1 MVLSLRE
8 LRTTEA
14 QFPRGTLLGFSM
26 NRGNPLLGILVQMW
40 RKKQTQKGSLKEEAT
55 PPEGYVSAPP
65 GYRYWSPT
73 PSSSPIYYRKRLEPE
88 EAPYSSIS
96 SFRRRV
102 LSIVLIAILAIDLL
116 AMFYGGYLSNWQL
129 LTQPSGIFW
138 AALGLIAA
146 IGLLASA
153 YEKIFS
159 PRVRRTISRNAPLV
173 SALIALVGVLIAQVV
188 NAHLTRTTQENQ
200 QLLDQ
205 EARQNSELQSYLS
218 TVGELPTNPDPAAD
232 TAAQAQTLTVLPDLD
247 PEQKR
252 TVMQF
257 LYQADLINKDNPR
270 IRLFYAD
277 LTSANLKGT
286 DAQENVFMLDNAN
299 LRGVNLA
306 DADLEYTNL
315 EGSNVSLAHL
325 VNTDLSNADLSDANL
340 YHSYLSNVD
349 LSDAN
354 LSGADLSSVDLRN
367 DWGLTQEQ
375 IDEAKGDERT
385 QLPDGLQRPATWS

>member
-1 MVLSLRE
+1 
-8 LRTTEA
+8 
-14 QFPRGTLLGFSM
+14 
-26 NRGNPLLGILVQMW
+26 MW
-40 RKKQTQKGSLKEEAT
+40 RRKQPQKESLKDEAT
-55 PPEGYVSAPP
+55 PPPPGYVSAPP

-73 PSSSPIYYRKRLEPE
+73 PSSAPNFYRKRLEPE
-88 EAPYSSIS
+88 EAPYSSRG

-102 LSIVLIAILAIDLL
+102 LSVVLIAILTVDLVV
-116 AMFYGGYLSNWQL
+116 MFYGGYLSSWRL

-138 AALGLIAA
+138 AALGLIAL

-159 PRVRRTISRNAPLV
+159 PGVRRTISRNAPLV
-173 SALIALVGVLIAQVV
+173 SALIALLGVLIAQVV

-218 TVGELPTNPDPAAD
+218 ALGELPTNPDPAAD

-277 LTSANLKGT
+277 LTSANLKGS
-286 DAQENVFMLDNAN
+286 DAQENKFVLDNVN

-306 DADLEYTNL
+306 DANLEYI
-315 EGSNVSLAHL
+315 SLTG
-325 VNTDLSNADLSDANL
+325 TDLSNSHHVNTDFSNANLSDANFT
-340 YHSYLSNVD
+340 HAYLSNVD
-349 LSDAN
+349 LSGAN
-354 LSGADLSSVDLRN
+354 LSGTDLSEVDLRN

-375 IDEAKGDERT
+375 IDEAEGDERT
-385 QLPDGLQRPATWS
+385 RLPDDLQRPEHWS

>member
-1 MVLSLRE
+1 MDLKLTFAR
-8 LRTTEA
+8 R
-14 QFPRGTLLGFSM
+14 
-26 NRGNPLLGILVQMW
+26 PLLGSSWIEVTPSWVYLVQMW
-40 RKKQTQKGSLKEEAT
+40 LRKQPQKRSLKDEAT
-55 PPEGYVSAPP
+55 PPPPGYVSAPP

-88 EAPYSSIS
+88 EAPNSSGR

-102 LSIVLIAILAIDLL
+102 LSIVLIAILAVDLL
-116 AMFYGGYLSNWQL
+116 VIFYGGYLSSWQL
-129 LTQPSGIFW
+129 LTQPSGILW
-138 AALGLIAA
+138 AVVGLVAA

-159 PRVRRTISRNAPLV
+159 PSVRRAISRNAPLV

-188 NAHLTRTTQENQ
+188 NSHLTKTTQDTQ
-200 QLLDQ
+200 QKLDQ
-205 EARQNSELQSYLS
+205 EARQNSELQNYLS

-232 TAAQAQTLTVLPDLD
+232 TSAQAQTLTVLPDLD
-247 PEQKR
+247 YEQKR

-286 DAQENVFMLDNAN
+286 DAQENKFVLDNVN
-299 LRGVNLA
+299 LRG
-306 DADLEYTNL
+306 
-315 EGSNVSLAHL
+315 
-325 VNTDLSNADLSDANL
+325 
-340 YHSYLSNVD
+340 VD
-349 LSDAN
+349 LSDADLN
-354 LSGADLSSVDLRN
+354 HAYLANADLSGATLSDADLNHAELQTVTS
-367 DWGLTQEQ
+367 LTQEQ

-385 QLPDGLQRPATWS
+385 QLPEGLQRPANWS

>member
-88 EAPYSSIS
+88 EAPYSSGP

-116 AMFYGGYLSNWQL
+116 AMFYGGYLSSWQL
-129 LTQPSGIFW
+129 LTRPSGIFW
-138 AALGLIAA
+138 ASLGLIAL

-159 PRVRRTISRNAPLV
+159 PRVRRTISTNAPLV
-173 SALIALVGVLIAQVV
+173 SALIALLGVLIAQIV
-188 NAHLTRTTQENQ
+188 NTHLTRTTQENQ

-205 EARQNSELQSYLS
+205 EARQNYELQSYLS

-286 DAQENVFMLDNAN
+286 DAQENKFVLDNVN
-299 LRGVNLA
+299 LRGANLA
-306 DADLEYTNL
+306 DADLEYISL
-315 EGSNVSLAHL
+315 KGSNLSYSHL
-325 VNTDLSNADLSDANL
+325 VNTNLSNADLSDADLN
-340 YHSYLSNVD
+340 HAYLANADLSGAT
-349 LSDAN
+349 LSDA
-354 LSGADLSSVDLRN
+354 DLNHAELQTAR
-367 DWGLTQEQ
+367 GLTQEQ
-375 IDEAKGDERT
+375 IDEAIGDERT
-385 QLPDGLQRPATWS
+385 QLPDDLQRPANWS

>member
-88 EAPYSSIS
+88 ETPYSSGP
-96 SFRRRV
+96 SFSR
-102 LSIVLIAILAIDLL
+102 SGLAIDLL

-138 AALGLIAA
+138 AALGLIAL

-159 PRVRRTISRNAPLV
+159 PGVRRTISRNAPLV
-173 SALIALVGVLIAQVV
+173 SALIALLGVLIAQVV
-188 NAHLTRTTQENQ
+188 NAHLTRTTQE
-200 QLLDQ
+200 
-205 EARQNSELQSYLS
+205 
-218 TVGELPTNPDPAAD
+218 
-232 TAAQAQTLTVLPDLD
+232 
-247 PEQKR
+247 
-252 TVMQF
+252 
-257 LYQADLINKDNPR
+257 
-270 IRLFYAD
+270 
-277 LTSANLKGT
+277 
-286 DAQENVFMLDNAN
+286 
-299 LRGVNLA
+299 
-306 DADLEYTNL
+306 
-315 EGSNVSLAHL
+315 
-325 VNTDLSNADLSDANL
+325 
-340 YHSYLSNVD
+340 
-349 LSDAN
+349 
-354 LSGADLSSVDLRN
+354 
-367 DWGLTQEQ
+367 
-375 IDEAKGDERT
+375 
-385 QLPDGLQRPATWS
+385 

>member
-1 MVLSLRE
+1 
-8 LRTTEA
+8 
-14 QFPRGTLLGFSM
+14 
-26 NRGNPLLGILVQMW
+26 MW
-40 RKKQTQKGSLKEEAT
+40 RRKQPQKDSLKDEAT
-55 PPEGYVSAPP
+55 PPPGYVSAPP

-73 PSSSPIYYRKRLEPE
+73 PSSSPNYYRKRLEPE
-88 EAPYSSIS
+88 EASDSSRR

-102 LSIVLIAILAIDLL
+102 LSIVLIAILAVDLVV
-116 AMFYGGYLSNWQL
+116 MFYGGYLSSWQL

-138 AALGLIAA
+138 ATIGLIAA
-146 IGLLASA
+146 IALVGSA

-159 PRVRRTISRNAPLV
+159 RSVRRTISRNAPLV
-173 SALIALVGVLIAQVV
+173 SALIALIGVLIAQIV
-188 NAHLTRTTQENQ
+188 NTHLTRSTQENQ

-218 TVGELPTNPDPAAD
+218 TVGELPSNSDPAAD

-247 PEQKR
+247 SEQKR

-286 DAQENVFMLDNAN
+286 DAQENKFVLDNVN

-306 DADLEYTNL
+306 DADLEYISL
-315 EGSNVSLAHL
+315 KGSNLSYSHL
-325 VNTDLSNADLSDANL
+325 VNTNLSNADLSDADLN
-340 YHSYLSNVD
+340 HAYLANADLSGAT
-349 LSDAN
+349 LSDADLN
-354 LSGADLSSVDLRN
+354 HADLQTAR
-367 DWGLTQEQ
+367 GLTQEQ
-375 IDEAKGDERT
+375 IDEAKGDEYT
-385 QLPDGLQRPATWS
+385 QLPDGLQRPANWG

>member
-1 MVLSLRE
+1 MW
-8 LRTTEA
+8 
-14 QFPRGTLLGFSM
+14 PR
-26 NRGNPLLGILVQMW
+26 
-40 RKKQTQKGSLKEEAT
+40 KQPQKRSLKDEAT
-55 PPEGYVSAPP
+55 PPPPGYVSAPP

-88 EAPYSSIS
+88 EAPYSSGR

-102 LSIVLIAILAIDLL
+102 LSIVLIAILAVDLVV
-116 AMFYGGYLSNWQL
+116 MFYGGYLSSWQL
-129 LTQPSGIFW
+129 LTQPSGILW
-138 AALGLIAA
+138 AVVGLVAA

-159 PRVRRTISRNAPLV
+159 PGVRRTISRNAPLV
-173 SALIALVGVLIAQVV
+173 SALIALIGVLITQIV
-188 NAHLTRTTQENQ
+188 NTHLTRTTQENQ

-218 TVGELPTNPDPAAD
+218 TVGELPSNMDPAAD

-247 PEQKR
+247 LEQKR

-286 DAQENVFMLDNAN
+286 DAQENKFVLDNVN

-306 DADLEYTNL
+306 DADLEYISL
-315 EGSNVSLAHL
+315 KGSNVSQARL
-325 VNTDLSNADLSDANL
+325 VNTDLSNANLSDANFT
-340 YHSYLSNVD
+340 HAYLSNVD
-349 LSDAN
+349 LSGAN
-354 LSGADLSSVDLRN
+354 LSGTDLSEVDLRY
-367 DWGLTQEQ
+367 DTGLTQEQ
-375 IDEAKGDERT
+375 IDEAIGNERT
-385 QLPDGLQRPATWS
+385 YLPDDLQRPANWS

>member
-1 MVLSLRE
+1 MALNIQVFEKNPSR
-8 LRTTEA
+8 
-14 QFPRGTLLGFSM
+14 QFVNS
-26 NRGNPLLGILVQMW
+26 GNPSWVQLVQMW
-40 RKKQTQKGSLKEEAT
+40 LRKRPQKRSLKDDA
-55 PPEGYVSAPP
+55 PPPGYASAPP

-73 PSSSPIYYRKRLEPE
+73 PSSSLNYYRKRLEPE
-88 EAPYSSIS
+88 EAPNSSGR

-102 LSIVLIAILAIDLL
+102 LSIVLIAILAVDLL
-116 AMFYGGYLSNWQL
+116 AMFYGGYLSSWQL
-129 LTQPSGIFW
+129 LTQPSGILW
-138 AALGLIAA
+138 AVVGLIAL

-159 PRVRRTISRNAPLV
+159 RSVRRTISRNAPLV
-173 SALIALVGVLIAQVV
+173 SALIALLGVLIAQVV

-218 TVGELPTNPDPAAD
+218 TVGELPSNPDPAAD

-247 PEQKR
+247 SEQKR

-286 DAQENVFMLDNAN
+286 DAQENKFVLDNVN

-306 DADLEYTNL
+306 DADLEYISL
-315 EGSNVSLAHL
+315 KGSNLSYSHL
-325 VNTDLSNADLSDANL
+325 VNSNLSNADLSDADLN
-340 YHSYLSNVD
+340 HAYLANADLSGAT
-349 LSDAN
+349 LSDADVN
-354 LSGADLSSVDLRN
+354 HAERQTAR
-367 DWGLTQEQ
+367 GLTQEQ

-385 QLPDGLQRPATWS
+385 QLPDGLQRPANWG